1 MFKNSINAYR
11 IYRRLTDEEKE
22 ILQDRKVSGKYTI
35 REWNKKLSHIALMD
49 SYADKARQGLVL
61 VMVSMAFPLFILII
75 LMINGVVFAFFLAF
89 LLVLLFGTALW
100 LHLKFKKLDV
110 GNQLRFFVIPS
121 LKLLSSKV
129 RKSHKVELDINL
141 GIPTDEQYQSSQEV
155 DDRPANKRYQKITTT
170 FFRLSWL
177 TAKVP
182 LADGALLIWEN
193 EDIVRERRGVKYHK
207 NKRKTKYKN
216 KHLLKAKLVLPK
228 AKYQLAEDVS
238 EGVSIEETEKFY
250 MISLKGKQL
259 SKYHPNL
266 HGDYFKSMSPKY
278 FTSLLI
284 SAYKQVE
291 PIQPLAS

>member
-11 IYRRLTDEEKE
+11 IYRKLTEEEKE
-22 ILQDRKVSGKYTI
+22 ILEKRKVSGKYTI
-35 REWNKKLSHIALMD
+35 REWNRRLSHIALMD
-49 SYADKARQGLVL
+49 RYADKARQGLVL
-61 VMVSMAFPLFILII
+61 IMVFSAFPLFFII
-75 LMINGVVFAFFLAF
+75 IMMLNGLTFAFFLGF
-89 LLVLLFGTALW
+89 LLALLFGTALW

-141 GIPTDEQYQSSQEV
+141 SLPTDEQYKSGEEV
-155 DDRPANKRYQKITTT
+155 DDRPTNKRYRKITTT
-170 FFRLSWL
+170 FFRLPWL
-177 TAKVP
+177 TAKIP

-193 EDIVRERRGVKYHK
+193 EDIVRERKGVKYRK
-207 NKRKTKYKN
+207 NKRKTKYKI
-216 KHLLKAKLVLPK
+216 KHLIRAKLILPK
-228 AKYQLAEDVS
+228 TKYQLAEDIP
-238 EGVSIEETEKFY
+238 EGLRVEETSKFY
-250 MISLKGKQL
+250 MLSMKGKQL
-259 SKYHPNL
+259 STHNPNL